1 MPSDLVRHRV
11 RTARMNRADERA
23 LVWALTDSAST
34 FLHEQARTRLCVK
47 IGAGEQ
53 EVVIAELLR
62 WYARHDVELSSS
74 LAAEVPSWTRGY
86 SGSECEP
93 VLQRLVDRIRVS
105 DRDSNQRDT
114 KMSTINRH
122 GRWHR
127 LIPSRRTDEAS

>member
-1 MPSDLVRHRV
+1 
-11 RTARMNRADERA
+11 MNRADEGA

-47 IGAGEQ
+47 IGAAEQ

-74 LAAEVPSWTRGY
+74 LAAEARSWTRGY
-86 SGSECEP
+86 TGSEYEP
-93 VLQRLVDRIRVS
+93 VLRSLVDRIRVS
-105 DRDSNQRDT
+105 YSVGNQGDT
-114 KMSTINRH
+114 TMSSISGH

-127 LIPSRRTDEAS
+127 LTASRRPGEAS